1 MNQVIAIVAPVFALM
16 AFGWLA
22 VKTGFLGKTVEQG
35 LSAFSLWVA
44 IPALLFRLT
53 SEAEV
58 PEVAPWA
65 FWLPMLIGGVV
76 CCL

>member
-1 MNQVIAIVAPVFALM
+1 M

-58 PEVAPWA
+58 PEVAPLDKTQNDHVHLGQCNKKKCIKNA
-65 FWLPMLIGGVV
+65 N
-76 CCL
+76 